1 MPQERFDDKPIAYL
15 YDIICNSAI
24 MKDQLSDS
32 DFKVIDIKSDD
43 QNL

>member
-1 MPQERFDDKPIAYL
+1 MPLDNYDDQQIAYL

-24 MKDQLSDS
+24 MRDQLDNSQ
-32 DFKVIDIKSDD
+32 FKVIDISSDE